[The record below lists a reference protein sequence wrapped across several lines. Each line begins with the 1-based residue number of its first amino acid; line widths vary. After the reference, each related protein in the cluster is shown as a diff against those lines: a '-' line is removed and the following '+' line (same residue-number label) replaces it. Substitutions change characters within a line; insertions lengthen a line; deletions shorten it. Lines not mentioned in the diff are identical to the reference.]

1 MTIVIISHKDDL
13 DGIISAALIKRIYMK
28 DKKNNIKIFLCSH
41 YEVIS
46 IVKEIDWS
54 EIESL
59 YLLDLPLNDDE
70 IRYVRNINSNVHIS
84 YFDHHYLQSKNMEKI
99 RNAVDEVELN
109 YKMCSAEII
118 EKKYQFKDSYIKMLV
133 LMSATM
139 DFMKK
144 TRVSNLCIALAKIL
158 SILNLDEL
166 IQLVDDFAQ
175 NEVLENGGI
184 LKEKYRDYLEN
195 AENIEKSTLNFT
207 DFLYTLQINDIR
219 LAILYL
225 NDNSINIKYIFW
237 KLSTEN
243 HADIYMIMIKENQN
257 IFISKSLE
265 YKKYLSIDLY
275 CANRGGGGRND
286 AGGFK
291 SNIIFSEDNYRESAV
306 RIIEELNSFREEIN
320 R

>member
-225 NDNSINIKYIFW
+225 
-237 KLSTEN
+237 
-243 HADIYMIMIKENQN
+243 MIIQ
-257 IFISKSLE
+257 
-265 YKKYLSIDLY
+265 
-275 CANRGGGGRND
+275 
-286 AGGFK
+286 
-291 SNIIFSEDNYRESAV
+291 
-306 RIIEELNSFREEIN
+306 
-320 R
+320 